1 VLVNLART
9 LLKRQQYDESISL
22 CRKALV
28 ACPRNAGTVAL
39 MAYAHHCAQRF
50 DQAIDLYHQVHVV
63 PSATHTSHSSQA
75 LSLDASHVFSGQMLK
90 IALEEAMSSNDALSE
105 AMAGMSEEAESSF
118 MDGAHIAESS
128 PSFAL
133 PPIRAAP
140 QHLDESVHSS
150 EMSFV

>member
-1 VLVNLART
+1 MVNLART

-50 DQAIDLYHQVHVV
+50 DHAIDLYHQVHLALL
-63 PSATHTSHSSQA
+63 PLCAPHSSQA
-75 LSLDASHVFSGQMLK
+75 LSLDASRVFSGQMLK

-105 AMAGMSEEAESSF
+105 ATAGVSEEAESSF

-133 PPIRAAP
+133 PPIRTMP